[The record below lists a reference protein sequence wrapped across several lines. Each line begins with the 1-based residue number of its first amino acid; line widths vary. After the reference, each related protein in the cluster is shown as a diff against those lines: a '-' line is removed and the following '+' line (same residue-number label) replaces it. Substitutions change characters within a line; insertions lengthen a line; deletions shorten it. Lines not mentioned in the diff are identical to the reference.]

1 MYLSISSSQLRLLRT
16 ACHFHL
22 SSSSEEYLLCLPW
35 QLNELQLAFFYHCNS
50 RNSSLSFSPK
60 QLRGVLAIFTLA
72 TQWITTCYFCI
83 SNSDEC
89 TSGYF
94 HLHNSHECPSAIFTS
109 ANQMN
114 THLAIFTF
122 ITRMNAHLQ
131 FSPQQLRWMHI
142 WQFSPYR
149 ECVTRFSTSSFS
161 HDSNP
166 SGPLIN
172 RLKYFPVSISLRY
185 LNF

>member
-60 QLRGVLAIFTLA
+60 QLRGILVIFTLA

-109 ANQMN
+109 ATQMN
-114 THLAIFTF
+114 AHLAIFTLQGVCHEIF
-122 ITRMNAHLQ
+122 DLQ
-131 FSPQQLRWMHI
+131 FFSWFKPI
-142 WQFSPYR
+142 WAPYKQAKVFSN
-149 ECVTRFSTSSFS
+149 S
-161 HDSNP
+161 
-166 SGPLIN
+166 
-172 RLKYFPVSISLRY
+172 VSISPRY